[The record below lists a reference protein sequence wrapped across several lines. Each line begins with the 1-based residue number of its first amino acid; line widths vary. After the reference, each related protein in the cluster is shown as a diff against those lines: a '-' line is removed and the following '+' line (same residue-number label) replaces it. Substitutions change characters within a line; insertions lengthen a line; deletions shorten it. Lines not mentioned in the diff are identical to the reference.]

1 MQGGQLYIYIQSIA
15 AYLSP
20 PIAMIFCMAIVWPRM
35 NEQVSAD
42 DTIVTQLGYI
52 KIRYECKHLYEH
64 SLAFIIYLNIL
75 GCVLGID
82 GRTGH
87 RYYQNGYGF
96 RLSRAIVY
104 GRRFKTSYC

>member
-1 MQGGQLYIYIQSIA
+1 
-15 AYLSP
+15 
-20 PIAMIFCMAIVWPRM
+20 M

-42 DTIVTQLGYI
+42 ETIVTQLGYI
-52 KIRYECKHLYEH
+52 KIRYHLCEY

-82 GRTGH
+82 GRIGH
-87 RYYQNGYGF
+87 RYCQNGYGF